1 MLITPKDFSEQTGY
15 KLWTVH
21 DYIRRN
27 KIPAINPTPDRYL
40 INDEIVNEWRERYIK
55 NKK

>member
-1 MLITPKDFSEQTGY
+1 MQITPKEFSEQTGY

-21 DYIRRN
+21 DYIRRG
-27 KIPAINPTPDRYL
+27 KIPSTQPTPDRYL
-40 INDEIVNEWRERYIK
+40 INSDIVVEWKERYLK